1 LEIKIKE
8 YIMITAKIKLMNDV
22 EETSSFEN
30 KESAMKWIESKNE
43 IKILDSWSIDTGW
56 TDAVTNISQP
66 EIKIL
71 SV

>member
-1 LEIKIKE
+1 
-8 YIMITAKIKLMNDV
+8 MIIAKIKLMNDV
-22 EETSSFEN
+22 EETSSFKN

-56 TDAVTNISQP
+56 TNAVTNISQP

-71 SV
+71 SA

>member
-1 LEIKIKE
+1 
-8 YIMITAKIKLMNDV
+8 MNDV

>member
-1 LEIKIKE
+1 
-8 YIMITAKIKLMNDV
+8 MITAKIKLMNDV

-43 IKILDSWSIDTGW
+43 IKILDSWFIATGRTDT
-56 TDAVTNISQP
+56 VKNLSQP

>member
-1 LEIKIKE
+1 
-8 YIMITAKIKLMNDV
+8 MITAKIKLMNDV
-22 EETSSFEN
+22 EETSYFEN
-30 KESAMKWIESKNE
+30 KESAMKWIESKNK

>member
-1 LEIKIKE
+1 VEIKIKE

-43 IKILDSWSIDTGW
+43 IKILDSWFIDTDW
-56 TDAVTNISQP
+56 TDVVTNISQP

-71 SV
+71 YV